1 MSKTFDEQVK
11 ILQNNCDMSFDDARE
26 AMIVYN
32 AYSEDEDGHFIITSD
47 FAKVIEF
54 FKKKR
59 HFDVLQRISVAEK
72 PEKFELV
79 YTLYSTKENKTID
92 FSKTCQ
98 DKTIN
103 QIKNESFAESLIGNI
118 LDSLDDNAQ
127 QSIYY

>member
-32 AYSEDEDGHFIITSD
+32 TYSEDEDGHFIITSD

-79 YTLYSTKENKTID
+79 YTLYSTKKNKTID
-92 FSKTCQ
+92 F
-98 DKTIN
+98 TIYVN
-103 QIKNESFAESLIGNI
+103 DKNESISHLYNDA
-118 LDSLDDNAQ
+118 LDFENRIDERFD
-127 QSIYY
+127 IIFY

>member
-92 FSKTCQ
+92 F
-98 DKTIN
+98 TIYVN
-103 QIKNESFAESLIGNI
+103 DKNESISHLYNDA
-118 LDSLDDNAQ
+118 LDFENRIDERFD
-127 QSIYY
+127 SIFY

>member
-32 AYSEDEDGHFIITSD
+32 AYGEDEDGHFIITSD

-92 FSKTCQ
+92 F
-98 DKTIN
+98 TIYVN
-103 QIKNESFAESLIGNI
+103 DKNESISHLYNDA
-118 LDSLDDNAQ
+118 LDFENRIDERFD
-127 QSIYY
+127 IIFY

>member
-32 AYSEDEDGHFIITSD
+32 AYSEDEDGRLVVNSD

-59 HFDVLQRISVAEK
+59 NFDVLQRISVAEK
-72 PEKFELV
+72 PKKFELV
-79 YTLYSTKENKTID
+79 YTFYSTKENKTID
-92 FSKTCQ
+92 F
-98 DKTIN
+98 TIYVN
-103 QIKNESFAESLIGNI
+103 DKNESISHLYNDA
-118 LDSLDDNAQ
+118 LDFENRIDERFD
-127 QSIYY
+127 IIFY

>member
-11 ILQNNCDMSFDDARE
+11 ILQNNCDMSFVDARE

-32 AYSEDEDGHFIITSD
+32 EDEDGHFIITSD

-92 FSKTCQ
+92 F
-98 DKTIN
+98 TIYVN
-103 QIKNESFAESLIGNI
+103 DKNESISHLYNDA
-118 LDSLDDNAQ
+118 LDFENRIDERFD
-127 QSIYY
+127 IIFY

>member
-32 AYSEDEDGHFIITSD
+32 AYNEDEDGHFIITSD

-92 FSKTCQ
+92 F
-98 DKTIN
+98 TIYVN
-103 QIKNESFAESLIGNI
+103 DKNESISHLYNDA
-118 LDSLDDNAQ
+118 LDFENRIDERFD
-127 QSIYY
+127 IIFY